1 MPIGGHGKDL
11 LWGGTDDDRSQFESG
26 DSAASKA
33 NAGVIEDFSHGD
45 GDKIDFALID
55 GQLTF
60 VGSAAFTAANQ
71 VRVTQSD
78 GDTFVGVNLEGT
90 STAEMWIKLEGS
102 HSLEADAFL
111 L

>member
-1 MPIGGHGKDL
+1 MTTGPSSK
-11 LWGGTDDDRSQFESG
+11 SG

-33 NAGVIEDFSHGD
+33 NADVIEDFSHGD
-45 GDKIDFALID
+45 GDKIDCALID

-60 VGSAAFTAANQ
+60 VGGATFTAANQ

-78 GDTFVGVNLEGT
+78 GYQFVGVNLEGT
-90 STAEMWIKLEGS
+90 LTAEMWIKLEGS
-102 HSLEADAFL
+102 HSLEADDFL